1 MIKVGITGG
10 MGSGKSLVCQV
21 FERLGIPVYYA
32 DEAARK
38 LMEHDPVIR
47 HDLMAWLGED
57 IYAGNSLDRVKMAGL
72 IFTNPELLK
81 IVNRIVHPRVAVDFQ
96 NWCDSYENKLYVI
109 QESAILFESEAYRF
123 VDFIVLVTA
132 PEDVR
137 FNRVITRDGM
147 TPERIQ
153 AIMKNQWPDN
163 QKTNR
168 SQFVLHNDNKS
179 LVLPGILDIHSQLLQ
194 VS

>member
-38 LMEHDPVIR
+38 LMEHDAVIR

-57 IYAGNSLDRVKMAGL
+57 IYAGNSLDRLKMAGL

-96 NWCDSYENKLYVI
+96 NWCDSYENKPYVI
-109 QESAILFESEAYRF
+109 QESAILIESEAYRF
-123 VDFIVLVTA
+123 VDFIILVTA

-147 TPERIQ
+147 TPEKIH

-163 QKTNR
+163 EKASR
-168 SQFVLHNDNKS
+168 SQFVLPNDNKS
-179 LVLPGILDIHSQLLQ
+179 LILPGILDLHSRLVQ
-194 VS
+194 VN